1 MVVPVV
7 VHSSPDEVVGD
18 SVAVGSSR
26 DVRVAEDE
34 DDNDVAAL
42 ISYLEPVG
50 SYHEPLKV
58 EVMMISRNHNPSDPI
73 HQIVFH
79 RCSPLHFRVF
89 FSPFFASVFRFAF
102 LPFSR
107 VAR

>member
-1 MVVPVV
+1 MEEVPVV
-7 VHSSPDEVVGD
+7 VHSSPDEVMRD
-18 SVAVGSSR
+18 SVVVGSSH
-26 DVRVAEDE
+26 DVRVAE

-58 EVMMISRNHNPSDPI
+58 EERMARDHNPSDPI
-73 HQIVFH
+73 HHIVCH
-79 RCSPLHFRVF
+79 RCSPLDFRVF

-102 LPFSR
+102 PPFSR
-107 VAR
+107 VAQ